1 MCGIV
6 GYVGPRD
13 AAPILIEG
21 LRRLEY
27 RGYDSAGIAIRTDDG
42 GVFIEKKAGKLTN
55 LTDHLN
61 GDSPPGHPGIGHTR
75 WATHGPPND
84 ANAHPHTD
92 CTGKLALI
100 HNGIIE
106 NYAEIKV
113 RLAAEGHRFTSD
125 TDTEVLAHL
134 IETKYDGDLVEAV
147 RLALGEVR
155 GAYAIGVLHTDHPDR
170 IVGARMNV
178 PLIVGIGDGEGFLAS
193 DVPAILEHTK
203 RVVILDEGDIA
214 DVTPDGTRIL
224 SLDGTEQRREVTE
237 IHWNIEAAEKG
248 GFAHFTLKEI
258 YEQPHAIQESLR
270 GRVDPEGV
278 VSLPELDAIDDRLAR
293 VERVYVVGCGTASY
307 AAHVAAYL
315 IQDWVGLPAT
325 MQVGSEMRYSPPPID
340 DRTLVIGVSQSGETA
355 DTLAPLRLAE
365 ERGATVVVVTNVV
378 GSAITREADAVI
390 YLQAGPE
397 VAVAST
403 KAFVTQV
410 LVLQMLALHLARRR
424 GTLSE
429 SRLRAYGQALRSL
442 PRLAAETLRLAPE
455 IKKLAQRY
463 SGVRDFIYIGRGVG
477 FPIAMEGA
485 LKLKELSYVHAEG
498 YAAGELKHGPIALLD
513 PDTPL
518 VAIATAGVGLREGGE
533 QRGGG
538 ARALGADHRH
548 RHRGRRPDRPLRARR
563 AVRSRDAGAD
573 QPGHRRPAAPAPR
586 LRGRRGARNGC
597 RPAAKPRQVRDG
609 RVGGSR
615 PHEPTRDRDRPDR
628 HRAHRSRARSLS
640 RPLPSPRPHRA
651 RATIRR
657 PSGRAHRRS
666 LGGQGGDQQGPR
678 ARGAWGRLARDR
690 DPAEPG
696 RRPAGVPARP
706 GRPPR

>member
-27 RGYDSAGIAIRTDDG
+27 RGYDSAGIAVLTNDG
-42 GVFIEKKAGKLTN
+42 SVFIEKKAGKLNN

-61 GDSPPGHPGIGHTR
+61 GDAPAGHPGIGHTR
-75 WATHGPPND
+75 WATHGQPND
-84 ANAHPHTD
+84 TNAHPHVD

-106 NYAEIKV
+106 NYAEIKA
-113 RLAAEGHRFTSD
+113 RLVAEGHRFTSE

-134 IETKYDGDLVEAV
+134 IETKYHGDLVEAV
-147 RLALGEVR
+147 RTALGEVT
-155 GAYAIGVLHTDHPDR
+155 GAYAIGVMHTDHPDR

-178 PLIVGIGDGEGFLAS
+178 PLIVGLGDGEGFLAS

-203 RVVILDEGDIA
+203 HVVILHEGDIA
-214 DVTPDGTRIL
+214 DVTPTGTRIIG
-224 SLDGTEQRREVTE
+224 LDGSEITRDTTE

-258 YEQPHAIQESLR
+258 YEQPHAIQECLR
-270 GRVDPEGV
+270 GRVDPTGR
-278 VSLPELDAIDDRLAR
+278 VSIPELEAVKDRLATID
-293 VERVYVVGCGTASY
+293 RVYVVGCGTASY
-307 AAHVAAYL
+307 AAHVGAYL

-340 DRTLVIGVSQSGETA
+340 ERTLVIGVSQSGETA
-355 DTLAPLRLAE
+355 DTLAPLKMAS
-365 ERGATVVVVTNVV
+365 ERGAMVVVVTNVV
-378 GSAITREADAVI
+378 GSAITREADAVC

-410 LVLQMLALHLARRR
+410 LVLQMLALQLAGFR
-424 GTLSE
+424 GTLSD
-429 SRLRAYGQALRSL
+429 SRLRTFGRALRTL
-442 PRLAAETLRLAPE
+442 PRLAAETLKVAPQV
-455 IKKLAQRY
+455 KKLAQRFA
-463 SGVRDFIYIGRGVG
+463 SVRDFIFIGRGVG

-518 VAIATAGVGLREGGE
+518 LAIATK
-533 QRGGG
+533 G
-538 ARALGADHRH
+538 AIYDKVVSNVAEA
-548 RHRGRRPDRPLRARR
+548 
-563 AVRSRDAGAD
+563 
-573 QPGHRRPAAPAPR
+573 
-586 LRGRRGARNGC
+586 
-597 RPAAKPRQVRDG
+597 
-609 RVGGSR
+609 
-615 PHEPTRDRDRPDR
+615 
-628 HRAHRSRARSLS
+628 RARSAPVIAVATAGDEQIDRYAHDVIYVPQTPEAISPVIAVL
-640 RPLPSPRPHRA
+640 PLQLLA
-651 RATIRR
+651 YEIAV
-657 PSGRAHRRS
+657 
-666 LGGQGGDQQGPR
+666 
-678 ARGAWGRLARDR
+678 ARGTDVDQPRNLAKSVTV
-690 DPAEPG
+690 E
-696 RRPAGVPARP
+696 
-706 GRPPR
+706 